1 MLIRALA
8 AVVVT
13 ACLAMLGLF
22 AVQSRQEGAL
32 RSFQAQVCG
41 LSEEWLELVQRGYH
55 PQRSGQVSFLP
66 DEPIYFAGGG
76 DGWGHSGPWPHLQEV
91 PLVFFGPGIVPA
103 MAEVTEGND
112 DTLADVAP
120 TLAALM
126 RGSLSATDGH
136 VLDEAAQLRRV
147 LKARSPRVIVTM
159 IWDGGGWNTLRAHPE
174 AWPNLKAMMAG
185 GVTYTV
191 DVGSSPSVTPA
202 IHSTLGTGVFP
213 NTHAITGVPL
223 LDDRRRAVDPFLD
236 GDSGR
241 FLAVPTLAERW
252 DENTGNEAL
261 VGMVGHV
268 PWHLG
273 MIGVGAER
281 VGGDKDHAAW
291 LDLETNEWITNRE
304 HYSLPTGFGDE
315 TDLTELISEL
325 DEGDGAWMGVPLDDP
340 ARYEEL
346 PAFAAHH
353 TAALI
358 GLMDGEGYGQDEV
371 ADLMFT
377 NYKQI
382 DLLGHHFN
390 MASPQVGAAL
400 EATDEALGELLGYL
414 DDEVGKGNYVVVMTA
429 DHGQQPSA
437 EALDSFGIDSNEM
450 RSDLIDRF
458 GPVIQDVAPTE
469 VFVDEPALEARGHSI
484 EDVARFVGD
493 YRLGDNATSPVQEA
507 LGAGA
512 FDPFDRLMAL
522 AVPSRLLSEVSC

>member
-1 MLIRALA
+1 VLIRAVAA
-8 AVVVT
+8 AVVV
-13 ACLAMLGLF
+13 ACLAAIGLF
-22 AVQSRQEGAL
+22 AVEAR
-32 RSFQAQVCG
+32 RSGPLPSFEDQLCG
-41 LSEEWLELVQRGYH
+41 LPERWLGLVQRGYH
-55 PQRSGQVSFLP
+55 PDRSGQVSFLP
-66 DEPIYFAGGG
+66 ASPIYFAGGG

-91 PLVFFGPGIVPA
+91 PLVFYGPKLIPSLA
-103 MAEVTEGND
+103 QVTGGDN

-126 RGSLSATDGH
+126 RGSLTATDGH
-136 VLDEAAQLRRV
+136 VLDEAVELKHV
-147 LKARSPRVIVTM
+147 LKTRAPRLILTM
-159 IWDGGGWNTLRAHPE
+159 IWDGGGWNTLKAHPD
-174 AWPNLKAMMAG
+174 AWPNLKRMMAG

-202 IHSTLGTGVFP
+202 IHTTLGTGVFP
-213 NTHAITGVPL
+213 ATHAITGVPL
-223 LDDRRRAVDPFLD
+223 LDERKRAVDPFLD
-236 GDSGR
+236 GSSGR
-241 FLAVPTLAERW
+241 FLATPTLAERW
-252 DENTGNEAL
+252 DENTENEAL

-281 VGGDKDHAAW
+281 AGGDKDHAAW
-291 LDLETNEWITNRE
+291 LDLETNEWITNPD
-304 HYSLPTGFGDE
+304 HYSLPAGFGNE

-325 DEGDGAWMGVPLDDP
+325 DTGSGEWMGVPLDDP

-358 GLMDGEGYGQDEV
+358 GLMDVAGYGRDAI

-390 MASPQVGAAL
+390 MASPQVEAAL
-400 EATDEALGELLGYL
+400 EATDAALGELLSYL
-414 DDEVGKGNYVVVMTA
+414 DTEVGEGNYVVVMTA

-437 EALDSFGIDSNEM
+437 EAVDAFGIDSNEM
-450 RSDLIDRF
+450 TRDLVDRF

-469 VFVDEPALEARGHSI
+469 VFVNEAALDARGHSI
-484 EDVARFVGD
+484 EDVARFVAD
-493 YRLGDNATSPVQEA
+493 YRLGDNSTSPVQEI
-507 LGAGA
+507 LGAGS
-512 FDPFDRLMAL
+512 FDPYDRLMAM